1 MRPTRS
7 SGPSSHRSGKGT
19 FVALRPLWGASVAV
33 AVLALTACTST
44 PAPTPSRTV
53 LDLHVTGSV
62 GISMPADEGSRWLDA
77 GNAIDSLLT
86 TWGADVTLE
95 FAPDDPATQAQQ
107 ISDLVTAGVDILIV
121 TPVDA
126 TALAVPLQEATA
138 AGVQVIAYDRLIRDT
153 PDVNYYVGF
162 DTFGVGMQR
171 AWAGLNG
178 LGLTDLDGNPTGPV
192 PEEPYGVEVFFGD
205 ITDRTY
211 YYGYNGTWRQV
222 LELSMEDGGIMVPSG
237 QTAPEAVATA
247 DGDPQAA
254 AARMSDLLTSVYTD
268 GVPLNAVVASS
279 DDMALAIAQTLRD
292 AGRSPGSDDWP
303 VIVGTGASLDAVR
316 AVRSG
321 ELYATVLTDD
331 RQLQEAG
338 AYLAASILLDQ
349 QLDSLNV
356 KDYDNGART
365 VPAFLV
371 PGAIVTAQ
379 TLDALVI
386 QSGYYTRDQVGG

>member
-1 MRPTRS
+1 M
-7 SGPSSHRSGKGT
+7 
-19 FVALRPLWGASVAV
+19 V
-33 AVLALTACTST
+33 AVLALTACTSG
-44 PAPTPSRTV
+44 PAPVPSRTV

-62 GISMPADEGSRWLDA
+62 GISMPADEGARWLDA
-77 GNAIDSLLT
+77 GNAIDTLLT
-86 TWGADVTLE
+86 TWGADVTLD
-95 FAPDDPATQAQQ
+95 FSPDDATAQAQQ

-121 TPVDA
+121 APVDP
-126 TALAVPLQEATA
+126 TALAAPLQAAAA
-138 AGVQVIAYDRLIRDT
+138 AGVEVISYDRLIRDT

-162 DTFGVGMQR
+162 DTFGVGMER
-171 AWAGLNG
+171 AWAALHG
-178 LGLTDLDGNPTGPV
+178 LGLTDLEGNPTGPV

-205 ITDRTY
+205 ITDRDY

-222 LELSMEDGGIMVPSG
+222 LELSVDNGAIMVPSG

-247 DGDPQAA
+247 GGDPQAA
-254 AARMSDLLTSVYTD
+254 AARMSQLLESVYAD
-268 GVPLNAVVASS
+268 GVPLDAVVAST

-292 AGRSPGSDDWP
+292 AGRSPGSDNWP

-331 RQLQEAG
+331 RQLQEAA

-349 QLDSLNV
+349 QLDSLNI

-371 PGAIVTAQ
+371 PGVIVTAD
-379 TLDALVI
+379 TIDPLVI
-386 QSGYYTRDQVGG
+386 GTGVYTRDQVGG